1 MVYTST
7 LSLFRQIRDDIK
19 PIYGQEAD
27 MLAMLVVEEVSGFNR
42 TDILVDN
49 KFQTGPNFRSMILKY
64 ILQLKRE
71 EPIQY
76 ILGKAYFF
84 DNMYEVNEDTLIPRP
99 ETEELVQLV
108 LGHIQ
113 DGASLNIL
121 DIGTGSGCIASSIA
135 LNSPFAEVDGVDIST
150 SALTVARRNAEKL
163 GAKVNFF
170 HGDIFSYTTNKRYD
184 VIVSNPP
191 YVRESEKKL
200 MNANVINHEPASAL
214 FVSDKNPLIFYDR
227 IIEFGK
233 NAIKP
238 GGALFFEVN
247 EAFGNEVAKMLGKS
261 NYHKIEVVKDIND
274 KDRFVYGIRAN

>member
-233 NAIKP
+233 NAIKA